1 MLEMTSMLTDAKPGS
16 DDTADGNDNPDASMN
31 GDSSKRALVR
41 PSSPPPITGFTKV
54 LVAFAALGGFLFGYD
69 TGVVSGAM
77 ILLRQEFN
85 LNTLWQELVVSVTIA
100 AAAVAAL
107 FGGKLNDVFGRKPVI
122 LLASAIFTTGA
133 VVMSISQSKEILL
146 VGRIIVGLGVGLASM
161 TVPMYIAEAAPAH
174 LRGRLVTIN
183 NLFIT
188 GGQFVASVIDGSLS
202 YWPWGWR
209 LMLGLGAVPSAIQ
222 LIGFIFLPESPRWL
236 ILHDRPQK
244 AKKVLTLIYGKGS
257 PEVGSQL
264 EKISKSV
271 LEQREEQQ
279 AMKGSNWVILRI
291 LQTPPVLK
299 AVIVGCSLQMF
310 QQLAGIN
317 TVMYYSATIIRM
329 SGVKDNSTVIWL
341 AAVVGFVNFLFTFV
355 GVYLVDRLG
364 RRILT
369 LGSLSG
375 VTFSHMFLGIGFLLM
390 AINAPPVT
398 VHNPQAG
405 QCGTYSNCERCI
417 LQEECGFCF
426 DVNRT
431 GSVVNGSC
439 LPINESSTGYSN
451 VGRCSA
457 AEGFVDG
464 SGELDW
470 SEEYCPTKFGIM
482 ALVGLI
488 VYLMFFAPGMGPMP
502 WTINSEIYPQ
512 WARSTGNAL
521 SSTTNW
527 LFNLLISMTFL
538 SLAETITRQGTFFM
552 YAGISLAGVLFLY
565 CLLPETKGRPLEE
578 VINLFSKPW
587 SPCCGEDASRSYK
600 PLDGSSFQDE
610 KEDQREPLLFP
621 DDDRQS
627 HDVAAVT

>member
-1 MLEMTSMLTDAKPGS
+1 MFEMMNMPADTDPGT
-16 DDTADGNDNPDASMN
+16 DDNMADRNNHPAAN
-31 GDSSKRALVR
+31 EDSPTKALVCR
-41 PSSPPPITGFTKV
+41 HPTPPPVTLFTKV
-54 LVAFAALGGFLFGYD
+54 LVVFAAIGGFLFGYD

-85 LNTLWQELVVSVTIA
+85 LSTVWQELVVSVTIA
-100 AAAVAAL
+100 AAAVASFL
-107 FGGKLNDVFGRKPVI
+107 GGKLNDVFGRKPVI
-122 LLASAIFTTGA
+122 LLGSTVFTAGA
-133 VVMSISQSKEILL
+133 VIMSISQSKEVLL
-146 VGRIIVGLGVGLASM
+146 IGRIVVGLGVGLASM
-161 TVPMYIAEAAPAH
+161 TVPMYIAEAAPTH

-188 GGQFVASVIDGSLS
+188 FGQFVASVIDGFLS
-202 YWPWGWR
+202 YHSWGWR
-209 LMLGLGAVPSAIQ
+209 LMLGLGGVPSAIQ
-222 LIGFIFLPESPRWL
+222 LVGFIFLPESPRWS
-236 ILHDRPQK
+236 ILHDKPQE
-244 AKKVLTLIYGKGS
+244 AKTVLAWIHGKDS
-257 PEVGSQL
+257 PEVGREL
-264 EKISKSV
+264 ESISRSV
-271 LEQREEQQ
+271 LEQQEEQR
-279 AMKGSNWVILRI
+279 AMKGRKWVILRI

-329 SGVKDNSTVIWL
+329 SGVRDNSTVIWL

-355 GVYLVDRLG
+355 GVYLVDKIG

-375 VTFSHMFLGIGFLLM
+375 VTFSHVFLSIGFLLM
-390 AINAPPVT
+390 AINSPPVT
-398 VHNPQAG
+398 VHNPEAG
-405 QCGTYSNCERCI
+405 QCSTYRDCDWCI

-426 DVNRT
+426 IQTSGGAVL
-431 GSVVNGSC
+431 NGSC
-439 LPINESSTGYSN
+439 LPINETSTEYSE
-451 VGRCSA
+451 VGRCSWA
-457 AEGFVDG
+457 AEVD
-464 SGELDW
+464 SELEW
-470 SEEYCPTKFGIM
+470 SAEYCPTKFGIM

-552 YAGISLAGVLFLY
+552 YAGISLVGVLFLY

-587 SPCCGEDASRSYK
+587 SPCGRGSSELYK
-600 PLDGSSFQDE
+600 PLQGSAFQGE
-610 KEDQREPLLFP
+610 KEVMESSVDGYE
-621 DDDRQS
+621 S
-627 HDVAAVT
+627 HW